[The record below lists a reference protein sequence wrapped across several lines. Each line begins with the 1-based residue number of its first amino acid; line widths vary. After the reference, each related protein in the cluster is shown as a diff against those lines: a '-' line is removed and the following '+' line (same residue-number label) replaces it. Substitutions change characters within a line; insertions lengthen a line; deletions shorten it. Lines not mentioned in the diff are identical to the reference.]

1 MAKTNDVSDTKEA
14 VTSKIINSEDTTK
27 FIGGSGIDLSICLD
41 LEELRKMSE
50 DELAELYAERAFLLE
65 KQQGC

>member
-1 MAKTNDVSDTKEA
+1 MTKKDDTSDTEEIF
-14 VTSKIINSEDTTK
+14 TSKIINSEDTTK